1 MNIAVILASGQG
13 KRMGAGKNKVLLEI
27 NKKPLIYYTIK
38 PFQESNLIDA
48 ILLVCQKKDRVF
60 FKEIIKKYNLNKVTD
75 LIQGGKERQDSG
87 YNAVFYLDEKISKS
101 LDSLPAGRQVAG
113 AYPPRE
119 GGNDKENFLLFH
131 NGANPFVSEDEIKN
145 SIEIARKYK
154 ACAVAHPT
162 KDTIKKVDENR
173 MVLKTLD
180 RKKLWNMQTPQT
192 IELKLAKKAFGKAR
206 KDNFVGTDD
215 VSLVENL
222 GEKVKIIEASE
233 FNFKITTPIDLELAE
248 IIYNKYF

>member
-13 KRMGAGKNKVLLEI
+13 KRMKAGKNKVLLEI

-38 PFQESNLIDA
+38 PFQESNLIDS
-48 ILLVCQKKDRVF
+48 ILLVCQERDKIF
-60 FKEIIKKYNLNKVTD
+60 FQKIIQEYGLSKVEN

-101 LDSLPAGRQVAG
+101 LDSRLC
-113 AYPPRE
+113 
-119 GGNDKENFLLFH
+119 GNDKENFLLFH
-131 NGANPFVSEDEIKN
+131 NGANPFVSENEIKN
-145 SIEIARKYK
+145 SIKTARKFK
-154 ACAVAHPT
+154 ACSVAHPT
-162 KDTIKKVDENR
+162 KDTIKKVSKNG
-173 MVLKTLD
+173 MIIKTLD
-180 RKKLWNMQTPQT
+180 RKQLCNMQTPQT

-206 KDNFVGTDD
+206 EDNFIGTDD

-222 GEKVKIIEASE
+222 GKKVKVIEASE